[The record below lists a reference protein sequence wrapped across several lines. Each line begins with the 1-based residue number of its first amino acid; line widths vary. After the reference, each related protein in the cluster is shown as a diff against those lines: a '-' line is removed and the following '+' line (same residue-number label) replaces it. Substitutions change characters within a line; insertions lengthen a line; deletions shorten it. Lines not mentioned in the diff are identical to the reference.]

1 LCRRRRAE
9 CAVRLLPVRPDQ
21 AVSGKRHAPGT
32 WQSRRPSGYSASAYA
47 VASQPRSSSSR
58 SVAAVMRTR

>member
-1 LCRRRRAE
+1 MPPIVTSAE
-9 CAVRLLPVRPDQ
+9 IERSAAEVFAYATGPARF
-21 AVSGKRHAPGT
+21 KE
-32 WQSRRPSGYSASAYA
+32 WQKGGYPASAYA